1 MSKLDAACNVI
12 AQEARDGN
20 ASDTIAIA
28 LGRIL
33 EVVGTD
39 CLTYPM
45 EYHGKYGDHGGIVW
59 EAEQI
64 AVAKELQVVS
74 EHELPEEREARLR
87 NALRWLAKNITNLGS

>member
-1 MSKLDAACNVI
+1 MNKLDAACNVI

-20 ASDTIAIA
+20 APDTIAYA

-45 EYHGKYGDHGGIVW
+45 EYHGKYGNHGGIVW
-59 EAEQI
+59 EATQI
-64 AVAKELQVVS
+64 AVAKELQVTS
-74 EHELPEEREARLR
+74 EHELPEERDARLR
-87 NALRWLAKNITNLGS
+87 NALRWLAKNIINLGS

>member
-1 MSKLDAACNVI
+1 MNTLDAACNVI

-20 ASDTIAIA
+20 APDTIAYA

-39 CLTYPM
+39 CLTYPI

-59 EAEQI
+59 EAKQI
-64 AVAKELQVVS
+64 AIAKELQLTS
-74 EHELPEEREARLR
+74 KDELPVEKEARLR
-87 NALRWLAKNITNLGS
+87 NALRWLTKNITNLGS